1 MKTAYLA
8 LIAAVAATVSISAGA
23 ATGSTDEARAEAG
36 ARIDAAEH
44 AASLRPFQSH
54 DSEVV
59 VVSDTDSA
67 RWAAGQASARLA
79 HDSYLAAVLRAGAG
93 IKPVAIN
100 VSDTD
105 SARAAAGQKV
115 REDALVADYADYQQV
130 QSQAAIETSAASN

>member
-8 LIAAVAATVSISAGA
+8 LAAAVAATVSISAGA
-23 ATGSTDEARAEAG
+23 VTGSTDEARAEAG
-36 ARIDAAEH
+36 ARIAAAEH
-44 AASLRPFQSH
+44 AASLRPFQPR
-54 DSEVV
+54 DSETV

-67 RWAAGQASARLA
+67 RQAAGQASARLA
-79 HDSYLAAVLRAGAG
+79 HDSYLAGVLRAGAG

-115 REDALVADYADYQQV
+115 HQDALVADYADYQKV
-130 QSQAAIETSAASN
+130 QSQAAIESSAASN